1 MKMSVKQWLESLSMS
16 QYHKLFMN
24 NGLDTLAKCATLT
37 DFDLDR
43 IGVTRVGHRKRILSH
58 LKTALD
64 FNVAVSGFREEMQ
77 TLPENQHPLFC
88 RAAEDGNLFDLRP
101 PDYLAVT
108 GQEEPPCFPFD
119 LPPSHDVLRGVSD
132 EIPDSDRRKP
142 VPVPRK
148 LTAGNLNQVTDIPV
162 PKPRA
167 KKPSLQN
174 SGVAETSIGDG
185 FKANATSQC
194 SNEPTNSVGKTTADV
209 RNLDV
214 DTKTVRNSRYADG
227 IVYADVIFEPRLP
240 SGETVQSTSASMLD
254 CVAGNR
260 PESDYSSVEV
270 VSPLSSASSTRLP
283 MSASYEGDVEDVE
296 APGGEVYF
304 DSSKSNV
311 PDGVGSKNDVN
322 WYAGVWNMTS
332 GLAVGLQRH
341 DIRSNDNSLDDV
353 RLDSSTSSSSRDESR
368 AVPSGIAAN
377 VSVSSQMSRPDVAAR
392 TQAPMFPAQAQIPPP
407 VPARKLDL
415 KSSNSDPAEISTSK
429 DFGTSIPSSSG
440 GLVFSDP
447 EIRSFTDVT
456 PDPSPKQ
463 LAASAPKSRAE
474 ATPAGAI
481 DRPPFPTPP
490 VRLAPVQPSRG
501 NAPIPLQP
509 SRNAP
514 LPHSAGEKGKVT
526 HPPFPLLPGRPAPV
540 PPVLLSDA
548 PSFTRPV
555 LPASTTPPLN
565 VKMLIP
571 PAGYGPPP
579 LPPKVGVPVTSSSS
593 EVDYSLAGFV
603 ADDVFNEEAEISV
616 DSKRLLWIH
625 LPKFDCFPLT
635 YIHLPK
641 YIYIISKH
649 KCVDKSFIIRMLY
662 LGRKCR

>member
-24 NGLDTLAKCATLT
+24 NGFDTLAKCATLT

-64 FNVAVSGFREEMQ
+64 FSLAVSGFQEEMQ
-77 TLPENQHPLFC
+77 TLPSC
-88 RAAEDGNLFDLRP
+88 RAVEDGNLFDLRP

-108 GQEEPPCFPFD
+108 GQEPPCFPFD
-119 LPPSHDVLRGVSD
+119 LPPSHDVLSD
-132 EIPDSDRRKP
+132 EIPDSDKRKP

-148 LTAGNLNQVTDIPV
+148 LTSGNLNQVTDIPV

-174 SGVAETSIGDG
+174 SGVAETPIGDA
-185 FKANATSQC
+185 FKGNATSQR
-194 SNEPTNSVGKTTADV
+194 SNEPNSVGKTTADV
-209 RNLDV
+209 RNLDA
-214 DTKTVRNSRYADG
+214 DAKTVRNSRYADS
-227 IVYADVIFEPRLP
+227 IVYADVVFEPRLP
-240 SGETVQSTSASMLD
+240 SDLNSSSETVESKSAAMLD
-254 CVAGNR
+254 CPVGNR
-260 PESDYSSVEV
+260 PESDYSSVGV
-270 VSPLSSASSTRLP
+270 VSPLSSASSARLP

-304 DSSKSNV
+304 DSPCSKSNA
-311 PDGVGSKNDVN
+311 PDGVGPKNDVN

-341 DIRSNDNSLDDV
+341 EIRLNDDSLDDL
-353 RLDSSTSSSSRDESR
+353 RLDSSSSSSRDESR
-368 AVPSGIAAN
+368 AVPSSIAAAAN
-377 VSVSSQMSRPDVAAR
+377 VSVMSQTSRPDMAAR
-392 TQAPMFPAQAQIPPP
+392 TQPPMFPAQAEIPPP
-407 VPARKLDL
+407 VPARKPDL

-429 DFGTSIPSSSG
+429 DFGTSIPSSG

-463 LAASAPKSRAE
+463 PAAPAPKSRTE
-474 ATPAGAI
+474 ATTGGVI

-490 VRLAPVQPSRG
+490 VRSTPVQLSRG
-501 NAPIPLQP
+501 NAPTPLQP

-514 LPHSAGEKGKVT
+514 LPHSSGEKGKVA

-548 PSFTRPV
+548 PSLARPV
-555 LPASTTPPLN
+555 STASTTPPLN
-565 VKMLIP
+565 MKTLVP
-571 PAGYGPPP
+571 PAGFRLPP
-579 LPPKVGVPVTSSSS
+579 LPPKVGVPVASSSS

-603 ADDVFNEEAEISV
+603 ADDVFSEEAETSV
-616 DSKRLLWIH
+616 DSKRH
-625 LPKFDCFPLT
+625 L
-635 YIHLPK
+635 
-641 YIYIISKH
+641 
-649 KCVDKSFIIRMLY
+649 
-662 LGRKCR
+662 